1 MKIMTTT
8 DERLLSRVKLKL
20 RQGICG
26 LHGHDSLLH
35 FDGGHVSL
43 LCSSCGYESP
53 DGMWAAPAR
62 LSRGVPAPELRW
74 CICRTPA
81 NAASPRRRAAIR
93 CPWVQHPLGRN
104 ETSTL

>member
-53 DGMWAAPAR
+53 GWDVGGARAPQPVA
-62 LSRGVPAPELRW
+62 SR
-74 CICRTPA
+74 
-81 NAASPRRRAAIR
+81 PRVAVVHLPYAGERRVA
-93 CPWVQHPLGRN
+93 
-104 ETSTL
+104 